1 VKVYTLQVGAG
12 SDGRIDALEHSETLG
27 AADLVGAIGRAKEII
42 LARSWQTSSNVVRLL
57 EETGEDSQTMWFRPM
72 EAIKNA

>member
-42 LARSWQTSSNVVRLL
+42 LARSWQTSSNRLL